1 MYIYL
6 ITDAEGNEEEVTY
19 ATKKERDLGISEA
32 EANGS
37 FVELVSI
44 SSENNP
50 DGPGDP
56 ENVESNIDFEENT
69 SDFTM
74 GPVNVETT
82 TGSQKNGVSN
92 LEDGFSESTELI
104 EEQFKPVFSKTGRI
118 VNKPKPKDDILVSTT
133 NIDEL
138 LESPFETLP
147 EEKSKEVEDFVNVIP
162 EVIQR
167 KSESGIANRLI
178 KDYVERD
185 IFQES
190 PLEDIIAMDKG
201 GEVTNMAIEYVQDYF
216 ERQPEGTIL
225 TSTQIEAIAF
235 NRVNDLK
242 EKEKE
247 KRKLEKNEATNKLA
261 EKGQLQAF
269 ENQVLQEK
277 WETMNLKQ
285 KELVENQDILSKLL
299 NQEESSDYKKQLAQ
313 ASAIVEAQKAVDLSR
328 SKLKEGAKANYDA
341 NTGAALSM
349 PESIEYETLNIPIAD
364 YTEQID
370 EIKKT
375 LPTLKAS
382 LKKEWISNNI
392 SKSQLNQ
399 QLQTKVT
406 LISKPGRGTGISK
419 EYTFKDLMKL
429 RNGGVDLETLFDVVV
444 SESDN
449 NISQAIDNKMFDSLN
464 DQRRALNLR
473 GEALDQVYLYNI
485 DPGSIKKTNAGL
497 ISQFEKTALEATFGD
512 VIGDIIPATQREIFD
527 EIQDVYSDLNIQA
540 TNAQKKNFE
549 RTFAMQVSEGVG
561 AFVPELAKFAL
572 ANAITGGILGA
583 AKTMVMTAQGW
594 KAITW
599 ANRLNQLKK
608 SKSLFNRAK
617 GLAFDAIVEEI
628 KFKGVTQGESKTGG
642 GVGFALGGAAVR
654 KLIPFR
660 FPGASA
666 ALNPVFERVI
676 LGGVGGAT
684 SSEVALVVEDAY
696 KSVTSDKSFTDLFK
710 NSFIE
715 DAQGNDV
722 KVFERFFV
730 NAAVFAAIGATNLT
744 PKDFRSIK
752 AVERLNDQYNGE
764 RMAEDHAR
772 KLGQPKLSEVQ
783 YNNLLDKQ
791 AQTAGVL
798 AVADRA
804 YNNTDLGT
812 LKKEKDEAKEWLN
825 TEVSERSEQYNSAA
839 NARAVITKYS
849 RAEANVKAQITS
861 DLEAVKKSNI
871 LGNDFKFR
879 FSEKGEME
887 GDNKGKFFG
896 KSNEIVINLSEF
908 KPGTTQHEINHAI
921 TKKILGVNPELTV
934 QLKQVIES
942 TVSKKLKGMEWKL
955 GEQTLEYGEYIDK
968 KHAGKSE
975 AYKAEEYI
983 SYLIEMF
990 KNPRYKRRL
999 VDTGVIIDLKNS
1011 ISTVMEKMGMKPASV
1026 ADRINLNENNLNRAS
1041 DVLSFFDSLAN
1052 GGTKAKNWRSKFNT
1066 YNLLAI
1072 DAKGL
1077 DLVEIVNG
1085 QKVESI
1091 KKGVEEVM
1099 NSSSM
1104 KEVTADFKNKNL
1116 AEINAEFA
1124 KMKTDGTK
1132 ADAIGVSIGYKFQ
1145 DIVNK
1150 TMESYL
1156 IKKGL
1161 NNMNSDVKYD
1171 IVAEVM
1177 YEAIPKSVDAYL
1189 AGQRFVD
1196 YVKENKLSKEEA
1208 AVEFKNRGLRETS
1221 GTNRFDRLF
1230 GYANGIG
1237 KEATITTYILN
1248 NLTEKL
1254 IGVFQ
1259 LPKFEGIFKNVSF
1272 DAEKIDKLQESGE
1285 IAIPE
1290 SEQGYVDTSSP
1301 IQKVQRT
1308 RKSAEAILGLSTK
1321 TKEKVDKVVDD
1332 ILKKPVKDL
1341 DARAVGTID
1350 TGSGGSYKIAMIPKN
1365 QARVTSPDGKA
1376 EIMLGARSPIIIIK
1390 KIIKKLKSSAFS
1402 KLREPGSTDAEKAD
1416 AQKKFDEY
1424 SNLTTNL
1431 PKYVKEK
1438 ILKTELGT
1446 NVEKGIYTEM
1456 SKDAGELG
1464 SEQYQGFVD
1473 RSFPLFKTYLS
1484 QRAINKRFPE
1494 FKEPLVDAS
1503 GKQIRAKTAAGAPLF
1518 LKKNITLAE
1527 WRKYFT
1533 SKDSPDLQLRRTSLL
1548 ESLSRELGFDRVME
1562 ITIDKG
1568 LRERLENDQSAIGN
1582 EMESAYVALFQKA
1595 VDRGERDGGM
1605 ASDALIEYSKN
1616 NNEKI
1621 EETTAR
1627 WNGLFDKENNLN
1639 LDVLERSKPKDYEFF
1654 LEILNITDRIT
1665 TLDFQLANNVMRNMG
1680 ISDSQIINGIKTNP
1694 NKAMSDR
1701 SAKEI
1706 EELGTAIVTFEKIM
1720 APYLKNAST
1729 SINKTVDRVFSNM
1742 FGFTRGKATIEKYET
1757 ILKDNEGKAEDIKL
1771 SIPTQKSLEVL
1782 LVKLKE
1788 TSLLGKNAQG
1798 EKDSKGDFRTN
1809 TFNRNIEEAL
1819 KEYNI
1824 IRARPAKKGITE
1836 IENITIKNKELE
1848 KYFTTTEA
1856 GKNVVKDIEF
1866 KDALLNASLLV
1877 MGDMKVSASPKQI
1890 AKVYDL
1896 LDSMLMNNDGI
1907 GFRSFSS
1914 QRYFSFMAPA
1924 SRFITVQK
1932 RLPGKYDPDTGEKLT
1947 AKEQREYTAEN
1958 KTMALGEF
1966 VDVKVREKAKNEH
1979 LLAKQKF
1986 GVRIMQAFENNELSN
2001 PEVVKALT
2009 SGYNSLY
2016 GTKRYQNL
2024 ADSNIGAVRFIPIN
2038 SKIISASTKP
2048 TKANL
2053 KRIKKM
2059 IEQGGYL
2066 TKADLRV
2073 LSLTYDVITN
2083 KSALDQ
2089 LITDIS
2095 NNYTNAKFTASFD
2108 AFKKNEKFVGKDPAI
2123 MSTKQQEVKL
2133 ETRNSDKM
2141 EEVKANSPEIFLP
2154 RGLAEMI
2161 ERRGGAKADQ
2171 EVSDSKAFN
2180 QGKKRYDDKFLPSN
2194 SEDFQGL
2201 LYKVY
2206 GRGKQG
2212 DKDMSFMK
2220 ENILRPYTRA
2230 ENALST
2236 YRMNL
2241 VVDYKALETQ
2251 MKAMGDNKAEVS
2263 SVKRVE
2269 KLGFNIDQAVRVYIW
2284 GRLGKKIPG
2293 ISSGEIAQL
2302 SGAVHNSPRLQAY
2315 AKGIMEITKTA
2326 EKYPDP
2332 SENWFR
2338 SNVQYDLFTY
2348 ATDGV
2353 RSDFLAPW
2361 QANVDAM
2368 FTKENLNKLESRFG
2382 SKYVY
2387 NLKQMLERMSKGKS
2401 RPESTNESFNT
2412 ALNYVNGSVATIMF
2426 LNMRS
2431 AALQTISAANY
2442 VNWTDNN
2449 PVAIGKVIA
2458 ENPKLFIKNA
2468 IKIWNSDALKD
2479 RRTGLRINVEEA
2491 EMAKAINAGGRTNLQ
2506 GLWDTMVKVGFKP
2519 TQMADSFAI
2528 VTGGTPFYM
2537 NRVKTYEKEMSKS
2550 KAEARAW
2557 EDFLDVTQ
2565 ESQQSSQMDRVSNIQ
2580 TGLMGRLIFSFNNT
2594 PFQMSRLQKKA
2605 ALDLVNNRGDMKTN
2619 ASKLGYYAFVQSTL
2633 FYGLQQG
2640 FYSSFMSDEDDNL
2653 SEKEKEAKYK
2663 DFEKRLDRIGTSTF
2677 QGILTGSGLPGKIAV
2692 TAYNTVR
2699 QGIKQYDKGYAGK
2712 DFFPVLNK
2720 ALSISPT
2727 LGSKVSRMGRN
2738 WNSLFYSDFTK
2749 RGKEIKNLYGP
2760 FDPQNP
2766 NNKAYLSMLGTAT
2779 NIPLDRIIQKME
2791 NIQGVLNENNENWER
2806 VAMFFGAPKWSL
2818 QNSEENRADMDKRIN
2833 DFYEKNTSEE
2843 TKIYDELKSLKKDEQ
2858 IKILNGFDNISANDV
2873 RALKS
2878 EADRIEAIIRLRKEQ
2893 KKKNSLK

>member
-1 MYIYL
+1 MYVYL
-6 ITDAEGNEEEVTY
+6 ITDAEGNEKQVTY
-19 ATKKERDLGISEA
+19 ANKKERNLGISEA

-37 FVELVSI
+37 SVELVSV
-44 SSENNP
+44 SSENNT

-56 ENVESNIDFEENT
+56 ENVENNIDFEENT

-92 LEDGFSESTELI
+92 SEDGFSESTELI
-104 EEQFKPVFSKTGRI
+104 EEQFRPVFSKTGRI

-133 NIDEL
+133 DIDEL
-138 LESPFETLP
+138 LESPFETLSD
-147 EEKSKEVEDFVNVIP
+147 EKVKEVEDFVNVIP
-162 EVIQR
+162 EVAR
-167 KSESGIANRLI
+167 KKSERGIANRLI
-178 KDYVERD
+178 KDFASRD
-185 IFQES
+185 IFQEM
-190 PLEDIIAMDKG
+190 EGDDIVEMDKE
-201 GEVTNMAIEYVQDYF
+201 GEVTNKAIEYVQAYF
-216 ERQPEGTIL
+216 EKQPEGTIL

-247 KRKLEKNEATNKLA
+247 KRKLESNEAANQL
-261 EKGQLQAF
+261 EQKGQLQAF
-269 ENQVLQEK
+269 ESNVLTEK
-277 WETMNLKQ
+277 WETMNFKQ
-285 KELVENQDILSKLL
+285 KELVKNQDILNKLL
-299 NQEESSDYKKQLAQ
+299 LQDKDLDYKKQLAQ
-313 ASAIVEAQKAVDLSR
+313 ADAIVQAQKAVDLSR
-328 SKLKEGAKANYDA
+328 DKLKKGSKANYNA
-341 NTGAALSM
+341 LTGAALSM
-349 PESIEYETLNIPIAD
+349 PESIEYEALNIPIAD

-370 EIKKT
+370 KIKKT
-375 LPTLKAS
+375 LPTLKS
-382 LKKEWISNNI
+382 LLKKEWISNNI
-392 SKSQLNQ
+392 SKNQLDQ

-406 LISKPGRGTGISK
+406 LISKSGRGTGIPK
-419 EYTFKDLMKL
+419 EYTFKELMKL
-429 RNGGVDLETLFDVVV
+429 RNAGVDLEIFDVVV

-512 VIGDIIPATQREIFD
+512 VIGDIIPTTQREMFD
-527 EIQDVYSDLNIQA
+527 EIQTIYSDLNIQP
-540 TNAQKKNFE
+540 TSNQKKNFE

-561 AFVPELAKFAL
+561 AFVPELAKFAV
-572 ANAITGGILGA
+572 ANALTGGVLGA
-583 AKTMVMTAQGW
+583 AKTMVMGANGW

-599 ANRLNQLKK
+599 ANRLNQLKR
-608 SKSLFNRAK
+608 SKNLFNRAK

-642 GVGFALGGAAVR
+642 GVGFAIGGAAIR

-660 FPGASA
+660 FTGASA

-684 SSEVALVVEDAY
+684 ASEVALVVEDAY

-715 DAQGNDV
+715 DAQGNNV

-730 NAAVFAAIGATNLT
+730 NATVFAAIGATNLT

-752 AVERLNDQYNGE
+752 TIERLNDQYDGE
-764 RMAEDHAR
+764 IMAENYAR

-783 YNNLLDKQ
+783 YNKLLDKQ

-804 YNNTDLGT
+804 YNNTDLES
-812 LKKEKDEAKEWLN
+812 LRIERDKAEEWLN
-825 TEVSERSEQYNSAA
+825 TEVSERKETYDSDAD
-839 NARAVITKYS
+839 ARAVITKYS
-849 RAEANVKAQITS
+849 RAEANVKALINS

-879 FSEKGEME
+879 FAKKGEME
-887 GDNKGKFFG
+887 EGNKGRFFG
-896 KSNEIVINLSEF
+896 KSNEIIINLSEF

-921 TKKILGVNPELTV
+921 TKKILSVNPELTV
-934 QLKQVIES
+934 QLKQIIES
-942 TVSKKLKGMEWKL
+942 TVSKKLKGMEFKI
-955 GEQTLEYGEYIDK
+955 GEETVEYGEYIDK

-983 SYLIEMF
+983 SYLVEMF

-1011 ISTVMEKMGMKPASV
+1011 ISTVIEKLGMKPASV

-1052 GGTKAKNWRSKFNT
+1052 GGTRSKNWRSKFNT

-1072 DAKGL
+1072 DAKGSE
-1077 DLVEIVNG
+1077 LVEIVNG
-1085 QKVESI
+1085 QKVESV
-1091 KKGVEEVM
+1091 KKGVEEFM

-1124 KMKTDGTK
+1124 KLKADGTK
-1132 ADAIGVSIGYKFQ
+1132 AEAIGVSIGYKFQ
-1145 DIVNK
+1145 DIATK
-1150 TMESYL
+1150 TLDFYL
-1156 IKKGL
+1156 IDKNL
-1161 NNMNSDVKYD
+1161 NIGSDTKYD
-1171 IVAEVM
+1171 IIADLIYIEG
-1177 YEAIPKSVDAYL
+1177 IPKSVQAYL

-1196 YVKENKLSKEEA
+1196 YVKENKLSKEDA
-1208 AVEFKNRGLRETS
+1208 AIEFKNRGLRETS

-1230 GYANGIG
+1230 GYANGIS
-1237 KEATITTYILN
+1237 KEATVTTYVLN

-1259 LPKFEGIFKNVSF
+1259 LPKYENIFKNISF
-1272 DAEKIDKLQESGE
+1272 DAQKVDKLQAEGE
-1285 IAIPE
+1285 LDIPV

-1332 ILKKPVKDL
+1332 ILKKPIEDL
-1341 DARAVGTID
+1341 DARAVGTVD
-1350 TGSGGSYKIAMIPKN
+1350 TGSGGSYKIAMIDKN
-1365 QARVTSPDGKA
+1365 QARVTYPDGKV

-1390 KIIKKLKSSAFS
+1390 KIIKKLKSLAFS
-1402 KLREPGSTDAEKAD
+1402 KLREPGATETEKAD

-1431 PKYVKEK
+1431 PKYVKGK
-1438 ILKTELGT
+1438 ILKTELGIT
-1446 NVEKGIYTEM
+1446 VEKGIYTEM

-1464 SEQYQGFVD
+1464 SEKYQGFVD
-1473 RSFPLFKTYLS
+1473 RAFSLFKTYLS

-1533 SKDSPDLQLRRTSLL
+1533 SKDSPDLQLRRISLL

-1605 ASDALIEYSKN
+1605 ASDALVEYSKN
-1616 NNEKI
+1616 NNESIK
-1621 EETTAR
+1621 ETETR

-1639 LDVLERSKPKDYEFF
+1639 LELLQKNQPKDYEFF

-1665 TLDFQLANNVMRNMG
+1665 TLDFQLNNSVMRNAG
-1680 ISDSQIINGIKTNP
+1680 ISDSQTINGIKTNP

-1701 SAKEI
+1701 SVKEI
-1706 EELGTAIVTFEKIM
+1706 EELGPAIVTFEKIV
-1720 APYLKNAST
+1720 APYLENAST

-1742 FGFTRGKATIEKYET
+1742 FGFTRGKATVERYET
-1757 ILKDNEGKAEDIKL
+1757 ILKDNEGKAENIEL
-1771 SIPTQKSLEVL
+1771 SIPTQKALKIL

-1788 TSLLGKNAQG
+1788 ASIVGKNAQG

-1809 TFNRNIEEAL
+1809 TFNRNIEEGL
-1819 KEYNI
+1819 KQYNI
-1824 IRARPAKKGITE
+1824 IRARPGEGKTE
-1836 IENITIKNKELE
+1836 IESITIKNKQLE

-1866 KDALLNASLLV
+1866 KDALLTASLLV
-1877 MGDMKVSASPKQI
+1877 MGDMKASASEKQI

-1914 QRYFSFMAPA
+1914 QRYFSFMAAA
-1924 SRFITVQK
+1924 SPLIDTQK
-1932 RLPGKYDPDTGEKLT
+1932 RLPGKYDPDTGKKLT
-1947 AKEQREYTAEN
+1947 AKEQREYKAEN
-1958 KTMALGEF
+1958 KPMEPGEF
-1966 VDVKVREKAKNEH
+1966 VNLKVREKAKNEH
-1979 LLAKQKF
+1979 LEAKQKF
-1986 GVRIMQAFENNELSN
+1986 GVRVMQAFENNDLSN

-2024 ADSNIGAVRFIPIN
+2024 ADSNIGAVRFIPFA
-2038 SKIISASTKP
+2038 SKALSASTKP

-2073 LSLTYDVITN
+2073 LSLIYDVVTN

-2095 NNYTNAKFTASFD
+2095 SNYSNAKFTASFE
-2108 AFKKNEKFVGKDPAI
+2108 AFKKNEKLVGKDPTI

-2180 QGKKRYDDKFLPSN
+2180 EGKKRYNDKFLPAN

-2206 GRGKQG
+2206 GKGKQG
-2212 DKDMSFMK
+2212 NKDMDFMK

-2251 MKAMGDNKAEVS
+2251 MKEMGNNKAEVS

-2284 GRLGKKIPG
+2284 SRLGKKIPG
-2293 ISSGEIAQL
+2293 ISNGEIAQL

-2353 RSDFLAPW
+2353 RADFLAPW

-2382 SKYVY
+2382 GEYVY

-2449 PVAIGKVIA
+2449 PIAIGKVIA

-2506 GLWDTMVKVGFKP
+2506 GLWDIMVQVGFKP

-2605 ALDLVNNRGDMKTN
+2605 ALDLVNGRGDMKTN

-2640 FYSSFMSDEDDNL
+2640 FYSTFMSDEDDDL
-2653 SEKEKEAKYK
+2653 SEKEKEAKYN

-2677 QGILTGSGLPGKIAV
+2677 QGILTGSGLPGKVAV

-2699 QGIKQYDKGYAGK
+2699 EAVKQYDKEYAGK
-2712 DFFPVLNK
+2712 DFFPILNK

-2738 WNSLFYSDFTK
+2738 WNSLIFSDFTK

-2760 FDPQNP
+2760 FDPQSP

-2791 NIQGVLNENNENWER
+2791 NIQGILNENNENWEK

-2818 QNSEENRADMDKRIN
+2818 QNSEENRASMDERIN

-2843 TKIYDELKSLKKDEQ
+2843 TKIYDELKSLKKPEQ
-2858 IKILNGFDNISANDV
+2858 IKILMEFENISRAEIN
-2873 RALKS
+2873 ALKS
-2878 EADRIEAIIRLRKEQ
+2878 EEDRIKTIIRFRNE
-2893 KKKNSLK
+2893 KKRKNSLK